1 MAPFPSRHLRKPS
14 DSLLPT
20 IHSPPSLS
28 LSTSSTHSYPPLP
41 PSNPASPRP
50 SSPMHETALQRAQ
63 RLDPKRLF
71 GGMKAPTHGS
81 TAGVGGVTAESRETV
96 RRCLE
101 RHRRRQAEA
110 VTRFPRDDASF
121 PGFTEVENDVLLLFD
136 HEQENHI
143 HAHTFF
149 NDKGFHNHCS
159 HHLLAAYSLGASP
172 ALLEDI
178 LKLHHATAFKPMP
191 PMAPVE
197 IDEMNWTEHLGD
209 ERYYPNYLNFF
220 HRLISTP
227 PAPNSP
233 HYGRHASS
241 AVPVIEQYLLG
252 GEGQML
258 VRAVSGAIHPLIHI
272 GHGVEFGLDEHV
284 AEGLAMCAVHDAR
297 VASLFPEE
305 WPPRLPK
312 PSQLQST
319 LSSAISSLRFAANG
333 LLSNGHSSTS
343 APSSAP
349 GPASTAPSTFSTSL
363 PPASPS
369 DSFARTAASL
379 PRDRR
384 YPREGLSGFTILA
397 RILHDDALAPG
408 NAGQLS
414 DMPKLDAVLRNRAGR
429 IVQWCEEWKFSTEKS
444 AGWEDAEPSE
454 RRKRAAR
461 GMRGIPSWDE
471 CVEKCEELFW
481 MATVVYAAATRP
493 GYRDIKLDFFD
504 MHGLTSVLFLPPLL
518 EAVSPHLRPY
528 LLVSH
533 FRILIAYWISRGRP
547 ELYITETLMAASA
560 YPRPPDSTLSSPR
573 PRKTAVRRALDE
585 ALVDRHSSQ
594 HDPHESRP
602 TSPMSGASKQNIL
615 NEGYVESPLTPKASD
630 DHSLSAANGFHGSA
644 AEEEY
649 EDGADERVDEAAN
662 PWMKALASAVDHH
675 DEHVTKVVRSLFFAA
690 THFGHSEKG
699 MFTSSLP
706 GTEAMDGTI
715 FIRAAGLTLDSMGW
729 AHEGDPGH
737 PGSWDR
743 SALGYPSTWDDSELL
758 PGASWPPPSRG
769 GVDRKGKS
777 RASSFA
783 SNGTSAGMRTRSG
796 TVVAS
801 PPMAGQQNGLGGAQH
816 DIGGA
821 LLSPRPSFASG
832 GGSRSASPSLSA
844 RSRSPSPGVGAAGSI
859 EGRQGWRKVGEVVTD
874 EERERRAWEEEE
886 RELMA

>member
-28 LSTSSTHSYPPLP
+28 LSTSSAHSYPPLP

-50 SSPMHETALQRAQ
+50 SSPMHETPLQRAQ

-101 RHRRRQAEA
+101 
-110 VTRFPRDDASF
+110 
-121 PGFTEVENDVLLLFD
+121 
-136 HEQENHI
+136 ENHI

-172 ALLEDI
+172 ALLDDI
-178 LKLHHATAFKPMP
+178 LKLHHETAFKPMP

-197 IDEMNWTEHLGD
+197 IDEGNWTEHLGD

-227 PAPNSP
+227 PAPHSP
-233 HYGRHASS
+233 YYGRHASS
-241 AVPVIEQYLLG
+241 AVPVIEQYLFG

-305 WPPRLPK
+305 WPPRPPK
-312 PSQLQST
+312 PSPLQST
-319 LSSAISSLRFAANG
+319 LSSAFSSLRFAANG
-333 LLSNGHSSTS
+333 LLSNGHSSSPS
-343 APSSAP
+343 AASPPA
-349 GPASTAPSTFSTSL
+349 PASTAPSAFSTSF
-363 PPASPS
+363 PTASPT

-444 AGWEDAEPSE
+444 SGWEDAEQSE

-461 GMRGIPSWDE
+461 GMRGTPSWDE

-493 GYRDIKLDFFD
+493 GYKDIKLDFFD

-518 EAVSPHLRPY
+518 EAISPHLRPY

-560 YPRPPDSTLSSPR
+560 YPRPPTPALSSSR
-573 PRKTAVRRALDE
+573 LRKTAVRRALDE
-585 ALVDRHSSQ
+585 ALVDRHSNQ

-602 TSPMSGASKQNIL
+602 TSPSSHGVKQNVL

-630 DHSLSAANGFHGSA
+630 DHPLSAANGFHGSA
-644 AEEEY
+644 EEE
-649 EDGADERVDEAAN
+649 EEQDDERVDEAAN
-662 PWMKALASAVDHH
+662 PWMKVLASAVDHH

-715 FIRAAGLTLDSMGW
+715 FIRAAGSTLDSMGW
-729 AHEGDPGH
+729 AHEGDSGH

-801 PPMAGQQNGLGGAQH
+801 PTMASPQNGFAGGQQH
-816 DIGGA
+816 DLGGA
-821 LLSPRPSFASG
+821 LLAPRQSFAP
-832 GGSRSASPSLSA
+832 GSRSASPSLSA
-844 RSRSPSPGVGAAGSI
+844 RSRSPSPGVGVAGSI

-874 EERERRAWEEEE
+874 EERERLHRFDTINIA
-886 RELMA
+886 AA